1 MNGRPALEHFL
12 HTDPADVGCGE
23 TMELM
28 HVYAEMVLGG
38 EDPERRYPGVTAHLR
53 ACGPCEQD
61 LEGLLA
67 AMRPPG

>member
-1 MNGRPALEHFL
+1 MNGLQRFL
-12 HTDPADVGCGE
+12 NTDPTDVGCGE
-23 TMELM
+23 TMEVM
-28 HVYAEMVLGG
+28 HVYAEMVLAG

-67 AMRPPG
+67 ALRQPG

>member
-1 MNGRPALEHFL
+1 LEHFL

>member
-1 MNGRPALEHFL
+1 VNGLQRFL
-12 HTDPADVGCGE
+12 NTDPTDVGCGE
-23 TMELM
+23 TMEVM
-28 HVYAEMVLGG
+28 HVYAEMVLAG

-67 AMRPPG
+67 ALRQPG